1 MFTDAAAQQMLNAM
15 DETPAAPAAGYAFA
29 SLHSAYSTTGTNEL
43 NGGAPA
49 YARKG
54 VTGAAA
60 SGRSKVFTPSGAFD
74 VPAGSTVAWVGRW
87 SLVTAGTF
95 WGMAPAGAG
104 AKRQFNVSDAA
115 DVTAN
120 TIDSPAHG
128 LAADNRVVFWAAEGA
143 ALPAGLAEG
152 TIYWVIATGLTTDV
166 FSVSTTQGG
175 AAVDITGNGDG
186 TFQTCVPEVF
196 AGQGTYTVTTD
207 TLSVPAT

>member
-1 MFTDAAAQQMLNAM
+1 MFTDAAAQKMLDAM
-15 DETPAAPAAGYAFA
+15 DETASPVGYTHE

-43 NGGAPA
+43 TGGSPA
-49 YARKG
+49 YARKA

-60 SGRSKVFTPSGAFD
+60 SGRSKVFTPASAFD

-87 SLVTAGTF
+87 NALTVGTF
-95 WGMAPAGAG
+95 WGMAPAGG
-104 AKRQFNVSDAA
+104 SAKRQFNVSDAA

-128 LAADNRVVFWAAEGA
+128 LAAGNQVVFWAAEGA
-143 ALPAGLAEG
+143 ALPTGLTEG
-152 TIYWVIATGLTTDV
+152 VIYFVIAAGLTTDV
-166 FSVSTTQGG
+166 FEVSTTSGG
-175 AAVDITGNGDG
+175 SAVDITANGDG
-186 TFQTCVPEVF
+186 TFKTIVPEVF

>member
-1 MFTDAAAQQMLNAM
+1 MFTDAAAQKMLDAM
-15 DETPAAPAAGYAFA
+15 DEAATPVGYTHA

-43 NGGAPA
+43 TGGSPA
-49 YARKG
+49 YARKA

-60 SGRSKVFTPSGAFD
+60 SGRSKVFTPAAAFD
-74 VPAGSTVAWVGRW
+74 VPSGATVAWVGRW
-87 SLVTAGTF
+87 NASTAGTF

-128 LAADNRVVFWAAEGA
+128 LTADTRVVFWADTGA
-143 ALPAGLAEG
+143 ALPTGLSEG

-166 FSVSTTQGG
+166 FEVSTTQGG
-175 AAVDITGNGDG
+175 SAVDITANGDG
-186 TFQTCVPEVF
+186 TFQSCVPEVF

-207 TLSVPAT
+207 TLSMP